1 MNAKSELRV
10 SLDNLGLTNAL
21 VFDDA
26 KVEVTSGDLE
36 INKTKVEKGVIIIP
50 IKEESTKPSTISITG
65 ITATLNRTLP
75 EGGYD
80 LKIGES
86 IEKGKSALI
95 DNEKYNDEDFDVAP
109 VTVKGYINIVTPADT
124 NTVKVNASFV
134 IGKTS
139 YTNNGTEVT
148 MDAAPYIAK
157 NRTMVP
163 IRYIANAC
171 GVTDENIT
179 WDQATRTATI
189 SGPNNVVTIKMGSN
203 TITTSNGVI
212 TMDTVAVNTGNRIY
226 VPARFI
232 ANALGATVTWDAATQ
247 TVGITK

>member
-1 MNAKSELRV
+1 
-10 SLDNLGLTNAL
+10 
-21 VFDDA
+21 
-26 KVEVTSGDLE
+26 
-36 INKTKVEKGVIIIP
+36 
-50 IKEESTKPSTISITG
+50 
-65 ITATLNRTLP
+65 
-75 EGGYD
+75 
-80 LKIGES
+80 
-86 IEKGKSALI
+86 
-95 DNEKYNDEDFDVAP
+95 
-109 VTVKGYINIVTPADT
+109 
-124 NTVKVNASFV
+124 
-134 IGKTS
+134 
-139 YTNNGTEVT
+139 

-179 WDQATRTATI
+179 WNQATRTATI

>member
-1 MNAKSELRV
+1 MKKIISKILIV
-10 SLDNLGLTNAL
+10 ILLISSCIGT
-21 VFDDA
+21 
-26 KVEVTSGDLE
+26 
-36 INKTKVEKGVIIIP
+36 IN
-50 IKEESTKPSTISITG
+50 
-65 ITATLNRTLP
+65 
-75 EGGYD
+75 
-80 LKIGES
+80 
-86 IEKGKSALI
+86 
-95 DNEKYNDEDFDVAP
+95 VAP

-179 WDQATRTATI
+179 WNQATRTATI